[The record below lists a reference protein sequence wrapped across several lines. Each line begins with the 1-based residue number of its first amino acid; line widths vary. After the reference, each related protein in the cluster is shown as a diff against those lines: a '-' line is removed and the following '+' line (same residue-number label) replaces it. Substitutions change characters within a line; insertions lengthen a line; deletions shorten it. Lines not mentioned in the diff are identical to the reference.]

1 MIRINIIRM
10 KLIHIGMKTR
20 GKRIISWKQR
30 VIRFLHTIYVG
41 KGEDIMRERLAWV

>member
-20 GKRIISWKQR
+20 GKGIISWEQR
-30 VIRFLHTIYVG
+30 VIRFLHIIYAS
-41 KGEDIMRERLAWV
+41 KGEDTMRERLAWV